1 MRRCDVAV
9 IGLGLAGAA
18 ALDALLRRGI
28 DAVGFDPLPAGSERG
43 SSHGSCRVF
52 RRFNFESP
60 HYTALADEAL
70 EGWARLER
78 ESRRQILIPCPVLE
92 AGPKGSAA
100 VRNSRQAALDNGVE
114 TPLLTGAEVNARFP
128 AFDLPQDW
136 DAVVQDGGAILLAQ
150 VALEALRARAEAA
163 GRIQPQAVV
172 SLEPQADHVLLRTAE
187 DIWRADR
194 VILAAGPWLS
204 RLLPELAPVLKVT
217 RQTVG
222 WFAPARPK
230 SVLPDAFP
238 IFILERSAQDTVYG
252 FPDFEGRGVKAAPHN
267 HGPVVGPDDWEPP
280 ASDAELAAVGDALA
294 ALIPGAAGPITERDV
309 CLYTNTVPADLRPDA
324 GEEFILDRWPSSR
337 LVVGSACSGHGAKF
351 APAVGERLARLATEA
366 GYQSEAWLRLSRYR
380 AFADD

>member
-78 ESRRQILIPCPVLE
+78 ESGRQILIPCPVLE

-366 GYQSEAWLRLSRYR
+366 GYQPEAWLRLSRYR

>member
-78 ESRRQILIPCPVLE
+78 ESGRQILIPCPVLE

-222 WFAPARPK
+222 WFAPASPET
-230 SVLPDAFP
+230 VLPDAFP